1 MAHTNQQ
8 HSGFDLIDGQAIDL
22 EESLGTSD
30 TYTGITCYGQ
40 AYHELAQWDV
50 CYRNAA
56 GKWAKALATLTTTMP
71 AIVMATAA
79 MSADGYGIFLLYGF
93 VRDDGWAGWTIGHT
107 TGLLYVSR
115 ATAGLMTQTLP
126 ALAGEQVQV
135 LGSAIASKIILWN
148 PSYELVEIS

>member
-1 MAHTNQQ
+1 MARTNQL

-22 EESLGTSD
+22 EESLGIND

-40 AYHELAQWDV
+40 AYENLDPWEI

-56 GKWAKALATLTTTMP
+56 GKWGLALATGITTMP
-71 AIVMATAA
+71 AIVVATETINTDA
-79 MSADGYGIFLLYGF
+79 YGIFLLYGF
-93 VRDDGWAGWTIGHT
+93 VRYDGWAGWTIGHT

-126 ALAGEQVQV
+126 AIAGEQVQV